1 MAELTTIAR
10 PYAKAAFLYA
20 QDNDRLAEWE
30 SMLKLA
36 AAVVQQPTMRAALED
51 PARGAQG
58 SADLLAEVCGD
69 ELDSSV
75 RNFITQ
81 LAWNKRLI
89 VLPEI
94 ARQFHDLVA
103 QRQQFR
109 DVDVVSAFELEDAE
123 TDKLADALRKR
134 LALEV
139 NVSGRVDESLL
150 GGVVIRAGDTVIDGS
165 VRGRLDR
172 LAERLNSRV

>member
-20 QDNDRLAEWE
+20 QDGDRLAQWE

-36 AAVVQQPTMRAALED
+36 AAVVQQPAMRAALED

-69 ELDSSV
+69 ELDDKV
-75 RNFITQ
+75 RNFISQ

-103 QRQQFR
+103 ARQRFR
-109 DVDVVSAFELEDAE
+109 DVEVLSAFELEDAE
-123 TDKLADALRKR
+123 TDKLAEALRKR
-134 LALEV
+134 LALDV

>member
-10 PYAKAAFLYA
+10 PYAKAVFLYA
-20 QDNDRLAEWE
+20 QDNECPEQWE

-36 AAVVQQPTMRAALED
+36 AAVVQEPTVRGALDD

-58 SADLLAEVCGD
+58 CADLLTDVCGD
-69 ELDSSV
+69 ELDESA
-75 RNFITQ
+75 RNFIQQ
-81 LAWNKRLI
+81 LAYNKRLI
-89 VLPEI
+89 LLPEI

-103 QRQQFR
+103 ARQRFR
-109 DVDVVSAFELEDAE
+109 DVEILSAYELEDSETEQLAE
-123 TDKLADALRKR
+123 ALRKR
-134 LALEV
+134 LALDV
-139 NVSGRVDESLL
+139 NVSGRVDESLI

-172 LAERLNSRV
+172 LGERLNSRV